1 MKRFLVFLYTSPT
14 ASEAMEASTSFDS
27 ENVATHYAADQTWH
41 TPFYGHVIDSQTGRL
56 AWKTPFKT
64 ETDRRASGQL

>member
-1 MKRFLVFLYTSPT
+1 
-14 ASEAMEASTSFDS
+14 MEASTSFDS